1 MTKDKK
7 GKKEVMGIALDKRI
21 ADADQLQKRMSELRT
36 ELDEKEIAL
45 KQCVRE
51 IHYAFQFTNLVKS
64 AFKQLRTDKDL
75 RNDAIGTGL
84 YLGANALL
92 DNVVFRKGANLKRHL
107 LSAGLKRLALY
118 IISRNKNT
126 ILKQVGS

>member
-1 MTKDKK
+1 MTKKG
-7 GKKEVMGIALDKRI
+7 GKKEVMGVALEKRVS
-21 ADADQLQKRMSELRT
+21 DSDGLQKRISEVRA
-36 ELDEKEIAL
+36 ELDEKQVAL

-51 IHYAFQFTNLVKS
+51 IHYAFQFTNLMKS

-92 DNVVFRKGANLKRHL
+92 DNIVFRKGAGLKRHL
-107 LSAGLKRLALY
+107 ISAGLKRLALY
-118 IISRNKNT
+118 IISKNKNA